1 MSHQTES
8 ICRKIMF
15 NMIKILKS
23 TELKNT
29 KVLRLSIFAENN
41 LSDNVINKSSKMYKA
56 LSI

>member
-15 NMIKILKS
+15 DVIAHFDGLKI
-23 TELKNT
+23 KNT
-29 KVLRLSIFAENN
+29 KALRISIFAENN
-41 LSDNVINKSSKMYKA
+41 LSDNVINESSKMYKA

>member
-15 NMIKILKS
+15 DVIAHFDGLKIKNIKA
-23 TELKNT
+23 
-29 KVLRLSIFAENN
+29 LRISIFAENN
-41 LSDNVINKSSKMYKA
+41 LSDNVINESSKMYKA

>member
-1 MSHQTES
+1 
-8 ICRKIMF
+8 MF

-41 LSDNVINKSSKMYKA
+41 LSDNVINESSKMYKA

>member
-15 NMIKILKS
+15 DVIAHFNGIK
-23 TELKNT
+23 LKNT
-29 KVLRLSIFAENN
+29 KALRLSIFAENN
-41 LSDNVINKSSKMYKA
+41 LSDNVVNESSKMYKA